1 MRHDIELQ
9 AQVQQHADITPQWY
23 PLDIGNGNTLTLDYV
38 SNLLSDVSQINSSR
52 SFTVKLPRTRRND
65 AAFDLAVVPQHES
78 QRPYRYLPCRI
89 FVDGIDVTGNAFMY
103 LVSSEA
109 STYNAVIVFGLMQE
123 YKAWADAGKGLKELN
138 DQGQYVKW
146 DTDAAYGRYVG
157 TLHPVY
163 VPPLWY
169 GSDANINTYTP
180 ANGLGKLMYYGI
192 YNPGFERTDTL
203 VDYANVHPFVTV
215 RELWERIISENG
227 LNFNL
232 PNAVKLDMEDLAIVL
247 TKVSGNIPQGN
258 PYSGNSEATGY
269 PDTVRLSS
277 SLTFGWNIICTTVGD
292 CFQNGNPYNTKG
304 KILYKGDGKRLSV
317 MVNLVVEDN
326 SSFSY
331 NGSNH
336 SASYI
341 LNAVGHLEYFDLCVY
356 VYSVQQTL
364 RLTPTF
370 TGSGLQWDGTIE
382 VPCYDNPAEGDAIAD
397 IWIANDNGMLQYLP
411 GAFNQY
417 WMLGRNNWDR
427 LFPWQRGDVSVV
439 YYQDTHDY
447 PQPVF
452 KCFPNLPDIKQLDFV
467 KMVCHLYGL
476 FPCQR
481 GNAVYF
487 VPIED
492 LEENKIYAYD
502 WSDYLLEDDPD
513 APHHTDWHMTDL
525 ARRNRVSYKED
536 EKDLVVD
543 EAFLTVDD
551 DTLDREKDFFIIPLA
566 ASYDDMIDQ
575 YSITPV
581 YDDSTDPPTLTGYK
595 AEYTECEHR
604 LMRVVEWYN
613 GEKNVTRLAFQNLSS
628 AQIIAE
634 RYGAYQSYVNQPRI
648 VTERLRVP
656 LADLQTLDYSKP
668 VFLSK
673 YGKYFAIIDI
683 KWTVTQDTCET
694 KFLML

>member
-89 FVDGIDVTGNAFMY
+89 FVDGIDVVGNAFMY

-109 STYNAVIVFGLMQE
+109 ATYNAVIVFGLMQE
-123 YKAWADAGKGLKELN
+123 YKAWVDAGKGLKELQ
-138 DQGQYVKW
+138 DSGQSVIW
-146 DTDAAYGRYVG
+146 NWRAAYIFTPLPGSVHDIYD
-157 TLHPVY
+157 Y
-163 VPPLWY
+163 PPIWF
-169 GSDANINTYTP
+169 GDDANVNTYTP
-180 ANGLGKLMYYGI
+180 ANGLGRLMYYGI
-192 YNPGFERTDTL
+192 YNPGFERSDTL
-203 VDYANVHPFVTV
+203 VDYANVHPFVTM
-215 RELWERIISENG
+215 REIWERIISENS
-227 LNFNL
+227 LNFIL
-232 PNAVKLDMEDLAIVL
+232 PSSVLLDMENLAIVL
-247 TKVSGNIPQGN
+247 TSIKGNTPNGIPENHTLETDGEIGSLGQIGNYYYFRPNFAEDGYIEEGGSMSYKVKSRGDGPVRLTFHMKLTGQSVEWAMARLGNDTSKIRLLSTDLVAGTTSYIEPLYFFDNYEQEWILQYFGILDFVGSDEDGVDIAALQFRVPKMFGGFDNFYNYFSNMRVSNAAGN
-258 PYSGNSEATGY
+258 PQFPQPQKEVVGVTWYSGTY
-269 PDTVRLSS
+269 
-277 SLTFGWNIICTTVGD
+277 
-292 CFQNGNPYNTKG
+292 
-304 KILYKGDGKRLSV
+304 
-317 MVNLVVEDN
+317 
-326 SSFSY
+326 
-331 NGSNH
+331 
-336 SASYI
+336 
-341 LNAVGHLEYFDLCVY
+341 
-356 VYSVQQTL
+356 
-364 RLTPTF
+364 
-370 TGSGLQWDGTIE
+370 
-382 VPCYDNPAEGDAIAD
+382 
-397 IWIANDNGMLQYLP
+397 
-411 GAFNQY
+411 
-417 WMLGRNNWDR
+417 
-427 LFPWQRGDVSVV
+427 
-439 YYQDTHDY
+439 DY
-447 PQPVF
+447 PNKEF
-452 KCFPNLPDIKQLDFV
+452 RLFPNLPDIKQVDFV

-536 EKDLVVD
+536 DKDLVVD

-566 ASYDDMIDQ
+566 ASDGDTINQ

-595 AEYTECEHR
+595 AEFTECEHR

-683 KWTVTQDTCET
+683 KWTVTQDTCEA